1 MKGENEQKNPETE
14 YYESVTDNSK
24 ITKNSIFPSPA
35 PVKV

>member
-1 MKGENEQKNPETE
+1 MKVENEKIKPETE

-24 ITKNSIFPSPA
+24 ITKSSIFPSPA